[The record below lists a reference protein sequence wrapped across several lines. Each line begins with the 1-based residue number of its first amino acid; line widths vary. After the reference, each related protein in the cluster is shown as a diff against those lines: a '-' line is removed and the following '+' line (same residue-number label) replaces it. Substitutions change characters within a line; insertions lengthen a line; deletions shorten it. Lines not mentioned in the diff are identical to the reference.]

1 MNESSLPGTGLAAA
15 LAEFNP
21 GVDAQFV
28 PRLERY
34 CQLLWEWN
42 QTHNLTRHTDF
53 QAFVTR
59 DLLDSVELSHEIGA
73 GLQVLDVGS
82 GGGVPAIPL
91 AILRP
96 DLKVSMAESV
106 AKKAAVL
113 NDMVRKLSLHMP
125 VYAERAE
132 VVLQK
137 NRFDLVTARAVA
149 PLTKLLTWF
158 QPCWKSVD
166 HILLIKGPRW
176 VEEQAEAAEAGVL
189 RRIRIEPIREWETP
203 GRDGRSV
210 ILRITR
216 H

>member
-1 MNESSLPGTGLAAA
+1 MNLQPMNESSLPGTGLAAA

-59 DLLDSVELSHEIGA
+59 DLLDSVELSQEIGA
-73 GLQVLDVGS
+73 GLQILDVGQV
-82 GGGVPAIPL
+82 GCVPGIPL

-96 DLKVSMAESV
+96 DLKVSNGGIVV

-113 NDMVRKLSLHMP
+113 TDMVRKLSLHMP
-125 VYAERAE
+125 VYAERARSGVAE
-132 VVLQK
+132 ESV
-137 NRFDLVTARAVA
+137 RPRDSPSSRAAHETPDLVSAMLEIRRSHPADQGAAV
-149 PLTKLLTWF
+149 
-158 QPCWKSVD
+158 
-166 HILLIKGPRW
+166 GGG
-176 VEEQAEAAEAGVL
+176 AG
-189 RRIRIEPIREWETP
+189 
-203 GRDGRSV
+203 
-210 ILRITR
+210 
-216 H
+216 